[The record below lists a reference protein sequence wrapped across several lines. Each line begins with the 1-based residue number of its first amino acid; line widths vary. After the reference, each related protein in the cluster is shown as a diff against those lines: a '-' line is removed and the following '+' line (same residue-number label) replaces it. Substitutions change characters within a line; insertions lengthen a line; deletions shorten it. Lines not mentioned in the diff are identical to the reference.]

1 MFLDFIPDFLVDS
14 FVIRILLSALLGA
27 AIGLERDIRGRSAG
41 LRTNILVSLGS
52 AVFMLLSISLA
63 EKFSG
68 NINGVVYSVDP
79 TRIAAQVVTGIGF
92 LGAGA
97 IIKFGLSI
105 RGLTT
110 AACLWIASAIGMC
123 CGVGYYDVAVLTTF
137 ISIIVLT
144 LLIKV
149 ERLYSKDTYRVLE
162 ITCMIDT
169 DVQKLLRSI
178 ELEGNEIIY
187 FDEEKDYRQE
197 ILKLTINIRIRNRE
211 MTDNTCH
218 KAIKALEKSGLT
230 LYSIAWKHQ

>member
-1 MFLDFIPDFLVDS
+1 MFLDFLPAFIVDN
-14 FVIRILLSALLGA
+14 FIIRILLSALLGA

-41 LRTNILVSLGS
+41 LRTNILVSVGS

-63 EKFSG
+63 EKYSG
-68 NINGVVYSVDP
+68 NIDGVVYSVDP

-123 CGVGYYDVAVLTTF
+123 CGSGYYDVAVLTTI

-144 LLIKV
+144 LLVKV

-162 ITCMIDT
+162 VSAAIDT
-169 DVQKLLRSI
+169 DVQKLLRSVT
-178 ELEGNEIIY
+178 LEGNEIIF

-197 ILKLTINIRIRNRE
+197 CLKLTINLCIRNRDL
-211 MTDNTCH
+211 TDNSCH
-218 KAIKALEKSGLT
+218 GVIKDLEKSGLT
-230 LYSIAWKHQ
+230 LYSVAWKHQ

>member
-1 MFLDFIPDFLVDS
+1 MFLDFLPAFIVENFA
-14 FVIRILLSALLGA
+14 IRILLAALLGA

-41 LRTNILVSLGS
+41 LRTNILVSVGS
-52 AVFMLLSISLA
+52 AVFMILSIALA
-63 EKFSG
+63 EKYSG
-68 NINGVVYSVDP
+68 NINGVIYSVDP

-123 CGVGYYDVAVLTTF
+123 CGSGYYDVAVLVTL

-144 LLIKV
+144 LLVKV
-149 ERLYSKDTYRVLE
+149 ERLYSKDTYRVLVVNSA
-162 ITCMIDT
+162 IDT
-169 DVQKLLRSI
+169 DVQKLLRSV
-178 ELEGNEIIY
+178 EFAGNEIIF
-187 FDEEKDYRQE
+187 FDEEKDYLQKN
-197 ILKLTINIRIRNRE
+197 LKITINIRIRNRDL
-211 MTDNTCH
+211 TDNCCH
-218 KAIKALEKSGLT
+218 KLINELEKSGLN